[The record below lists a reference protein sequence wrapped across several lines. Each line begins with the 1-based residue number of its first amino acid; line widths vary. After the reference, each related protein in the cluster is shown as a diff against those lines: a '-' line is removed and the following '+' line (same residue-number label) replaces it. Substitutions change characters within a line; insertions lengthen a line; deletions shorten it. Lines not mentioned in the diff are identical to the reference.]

1 MTKRDVIKSWLTEGA
16 NKEDLVKLIED
27 THMELA
33 CRERLANAI
42 MDYTRLDDVRVIMDF
57 IDEYK
62 EGPKPKTKV
71 TVDLN
76 GPELIDLKEA
86 ENIIKSFLKDI

>member
-27 THMELA
+27 TYIELA

-42 MDYTRLDDVRVIMDF
+42 MDYTGLDDVRVIMDF
-57 IDEYK
+57 IDDYK
-62 EGPKPKTKV
+62 KGPKTKV
-71 TVDLN
+71 KVDLN

>member
-1 MTKRDVIKSWLTEGA
+1 MTKRDIIKSWLTEGA

-27 THMELA
+27 THIELA

-42 MDYTRLDDVRVIMDF
+42 MDYTGLDDVTVIMDF
-57 IDEYK
+57 IDDYK
-62 EGPKPKTKV
+62 KGPKTKV
-71 TVDLN
+71 KVDLN

>member
-1 MTKRDVIKSWLTEGA
+1 MTKRDIIKSWLTEGA

-27 THMELA
+27 TYIELA

-42 MDYTRLDDVRVIMDF
+42 MDYTGLDDVTVIMDF
-57 IDEYK
+57 IDDYK
-62 EGPKPKTKV
+62 KGPKTKV
-71 TVDLN
+71 KVDLN

>member
-1 MTKRDVIKSWLTEGA
+1 MTKRDIIKSWLTEGA

-27 THMELA
+27 TYIELA

-42 MDYTRLDDVRVIMDF
+42 MDYTGLDDVIVIMDF

-62 EGPKPKTKV
+62 EGPKTKV
-71 TVDLN
+71 KVDLN

>member
-27 THMELA
+27 TYIELIS
-33 CRERLANAI
+33 RERLANAI
-42 MDYTRLDDVRVIMDF
+42 MDYTGLDDVRVIMDF

-62 EGPKPKTKV
+62 QGPKTKV
-71 TVDLN
+71 KVDLN
-76 GPELIDLKEA
+76 GVELIDLKEA
-86 ENIIKSFLKDI
+86 ENIIKGFLKDI

>member
-27 THMELA
+27 TYIELA

-42 MDYTRLDDVRVIMDF
+42 MDYTGLDDVTVIMDF
-57 IDEYK
+57 IDDYK
-62 EGPKPKTKV
+62 KGPKTKV
-71 TVDLN
+71 KVDFN

>member
-27 THMELA
+27 TYIELA

-42 MDYTRLDDVRVIMDF
+42 MDYTGLDDVTVIMDF

-62 EGPKPKTKV
+62 EGPKTKAKV
-71 TVDLN
+71 KVDLN

-86 ENIIKSFLKDI
+86 ENIIKNFLKDI

>member
-27 THMELA
+27 THIELA

-62 EGPKPKTKV
+62 KGPKTKV
-71 TVDLN
+71 KVDLN

>member
-27 THMELA
+27 TYMELA

-71 TVDLN
+71 KVDLN

-86 ENIIKSFLKDI
+86 ENIIKNFLKDI

>member
-1 MTKRDVIKSWLTEGA
+1 MTKRDIIKSWLTEGA

-27 THMELA
+27 TYIELTN
-33 CRERLANAI
+33 RERLANAI

-71 TVDLN
+71 DLN

-86 ENIIKSFLKDI
+86 ANIIKSLLKDI

>member
-1 MTKRDVIKSWLTEGA
+1 
-16 NKEDLVKLIED
+16 
-27 THMELA
+27 
-33 CRERLANAI
+33 
-42 MDYTRLDDVRVIMDF
+42 MDYTRLDDVIVIMDF

-62 EGPKPKTKV
+62 EGPKTKTKV
-71 TVDLN
+71 KVDLN